1 MEALIVIRAFPVIVQ
16 RIGDFSKQ
24 FFPTPL
30 RIVTFRDNFLKSLK
44 RHRTHF
50 MGEGISNLSRKE
62 QVIRKAAELFKE
74 KGYAAASMRDL
85 AQLLGIEAASLYSHI
100 KSKEE
105 ILRSLCFD
113 MAAEFRKSLEEVEK
127 EDVSA
132 SEKLKKGIIGHIQV
146 MAKDL
151 TASAVFMNEH
161 RHLSQPYLRDF
172 LLLRINYI
180 NRFKSIIE
188 EGVRNGEFKNN
199 IDKKLAVMTLFSSL
213 NWMPMWYD
221 PGSAIDPQQLGY
233 QLADM
238 LVNGLKKL

>member
-1 MEALIVIRAFPVIVQ
+1 MSEAL
-16 RIGDFSKQ
+16 
-24 FFPTPL
+24 T
-30 RIVTFRDNFLKSLK
+30 
-44 RHRTHF
+44 
-50 MGEGISNLSRKE
+50 NLSRKE
-62 QVIRKAAELFKE
+62 QVIRKAAELFRE

-85 AQLLGIEAASLYSHI
+85 AQMLGIEAASLYSHI

-105 ILRSLCFD
+105 ILRTLCFD
-113 MAAEFRKSLEEVEK
+113 MAAEFRASLVEVEQQNAT
-127 EDVSA
+127 A
-132 SEKLKKGIIGHIQV
+132 SEKLRRGIIGHIQV
-146 MAKDL
+146 MARDL

-180 NRFKSIIE
+180 NRFKKIIE
-188 EGVRNGEFKNN
+188 DGMKSGEFKDT

-221 PGSAIDPQQLGY
+221 PVGTIEPVELGR

-238 LVNGLKKL
+238 LVNGLKQNP

>member
-1 MEALIVIRAFPVIVQ
+1 M
-16 RIGDFSKQ
+16 
-24 FFPTPL
+24 
-30 RIVTFRDNFLKSLK
+30 
-44 RHRTHF
+44 
-50 MGEGISNLSRKE
+50 ISATDNLSRKE
-62 QVIRKAAELFKE
+62 QVIRSAAELFRE

-85 AQLLGIEAASLYSHI
+85 AQKLGIEAASLYSHI

-105 ILRSLCFD
+105 ILQSLCFD
-113 MAAEFRKSLEEVEK
+113 MATEFRKSLDEVEK
-127 EDVSA
+127 QKVSA
-132 SEKLKKGIIGHIQV
+132 SEKLKSGIIGHIQV

-161 RHLSQPYLRDF
+161 RHLSNPHLREF

-180 NRFKSIIE
+180 NRFKTIIE
-188 EGVRNGEFKNN
+188 EGMNKGEFKSD

-221 PGSAIDPQQLGY
+221 PNSNIDSLSLGQ

-238 LVNGLKKL
+238 LVNGLKKSS

>member
-1 MEALIVIRAFPVIVQ
+1 MTEAIA
-16 RIGDFSKQ
+16 
-24 FFPTPL
+24 
-30 RIVTFRDNFLKSLK
+30 
-44 RHRTHF
+44 
-50 MGEGISNLSRKE
+50 NLSRKE
-62 QVIRKAAELFKE
+62 QVIRKAAELFKD

-113 MAAEFRKSLEEVEK
+113 MAAEFRKSLEAVEK
-127 EDVSA
+127 QSNLSA
-132 SEKLKKGIIGHIQV
+132 SEKLRKGIIGHIEV

-180 NRFKSIIE
+180 NRFKTILE
-188 EGVRNGEFKNN
+188 EGVRTGEFKST

-221 PGSAIDPQQLGY
+221 PSGGIIEPVELGV

-238 LVNGLKKL
+238 LVNGLKQNPK

>member
-1 MEALIVIRAFPVIVQ
+1 MIFYPPMEVL
-16 RIGDFSKQ
+16 G
-24 FFPTPL
+24 
-30 RIVTFRDNFLKSLK
+30 
-44 RHRTHF
+44 
-50 MGEGISNLSRKE
+50 NLSRKE
-62 QVIRKAAELFKE
+62 QVIRSAAELFRE
-74 KGYAAASMRDL
+74 KGYAASSMRDL
-85 AQLLGIEAASLYSHI
+85 AQKLGIEAASLYSHI

-105 ILRSLCFD
+105 ILQHLCFD
-113 MAAEFRKSLEEVEK
+113 MAAEFRKSLAEVEK
-127 EDVSA
+127 KDVSA
-132 SEKLKKGIIGHIQV
+132 SEKLKLGIIGHIQV

-188 EGVRNGEFKNN
+188 EGARQGEFKDS

-221 PGSAIDPQQLGY
+221 PSSKIVPQDLGQ

-238 LVNGLKKL
+238 LVNGLKK

>member
-1 MEALIVIRAFPVIVQ
+1 MEAV
-16 RIGDFSKQ
+16 G
-24 FFPTPL
+24 
-30 RIVTFRDNFLKSLK
+30 
-44 RHRTHF
+44 
-50 MGEGISNLSRKE
+50 NLSRKE
-62 QVIRKAAELFKE
+62 QVIRSAAELFRE
-74 KGYAAASMRDL
+74 KGYAASSMRDL
-85 AQLLGIEAASLYSHI
+85 AQKLGIEAASLYSHI

-105 ILRSLCFD
+105 ILQQLCFD
-113 MAAEFRKSLEEVEK
+113 MATEFRKSLAEVEK
-127 EDVSA
+127 KNVSA
-132 SEKLKKGIIGHIQV
+132 TEKLRLGIIGHIQV

-180 NRFKSIIE
+180 NRFKAIIE
-188 EGVRNGEFKNN
+188 EGARLGEFKDS

-221 PGSAIDPQQLGY
+221 PSSKIDSTVLGQ

-238 LVNGLKKL
+238 LVNGLKKS

>member
-1 MEALIVIRAFPVIVQ
+1 M
-16 RIGDFSKQ
+16 
-24 FFPTPL
+24 
-30 RIVTFRDNFLKSLK
+30 
-44 RHRTHF
+44 
-50 MGEGISNLSRKE
+50 EGIANLSRKE

-113 MAAEFRKSLEEVEK
+113 MATEFRKSLEEVERQNLP
-127 EDVSA
+127 A
-132 SEKLKKGIIGHIQV
+132 SEKLRKGIIGHIQV

-180 NRFKSIIE
+180 NRFKNIIE
-188 EGVRNGEFKNN
+188 QGTRSGEFKKT

-221 PGSAIDPQQLGY
+221 PSGLIEPIELGVQLS
-233 QLADM
+233 DM
-238 LVNGLKKL
+238 LVNGLKQNSK

>member
-1 MEALIVIRAFPVIVQ
+1 MA
-16 RIGDFSKQ
+16 
-24 FFPTPL
+24 
-30 RIVTFRDNFLKSLK
+30 
-44 RHRTHF
+44 
-50 MGEGISNLSRKE
+50 EGISNLSRKE

-113 MAAEFRKSLEEVEK
+113 MAAEFRKSLEEVERG
-127 EDVSA
+127 EAGA

-161 RHLSQPYLRDF
+161 RHLSQPFLRDF

-188 EGVRNGEFKNN
+188 EGVRSGEFKST
-199 IDKKLAVMTLFSSL
+199 IDTKLAVMTLFSSL

>member
-1 MEALIVIRAFPVIVQ
+1 M
-16 RIGDFSKQ
+16 
-24 FFPTPL
+24 
-30 RIVTFRDNFLKSLK
+30 
-44 RHRTHF
+44 
-50 MGEGISNLSRKE
+50 EGIANLSRKE

-105 ILRSLCFD
+105 ILRNLCFD

-127 EDVSA
+127 QNLSA
-132 SEKLKKGIIGHIQV
+132 SEKLRKGIIGHIQV

-180 NRFKSIIE
+180 NRFKNIIE
-188 EGVRNGEFKNN
+188 QGTRSGEFKST

-221 PGSAIDPQQLGY
+221 PSGLIEPIELGRQLS
-233 QLADM
+233 DM
-238 LVNGLKKL
+238 LVNGLKQNPK

>member
-1 MEALIVIRAFPVIVQ
+1 MSDA
-16 RIGDFSKQ
+16 
-24 FFPTPL
+24 T
-30 RIVTFRDNFLKSLK
+30 T
-44 RHRTHF
+44 
-50 MGEGISNLSRKE
+50 NLSRKE
-62 QVIRKAAELFKE
+62 QVIRKAAELFKD

-113 MAAEFRKSLEEVEK
+113 MASEFRKSLDDVEK
-127 EDVSA
+127 QKASA
-132 SEKLKKGIIGHIQV
+132 SEKLRNGIIGHIQV

-172 LLLRINYI
+172 LLMRINYI

-188 EGVRNGEFKNN
+188 QGVQTGEFKDS

-221 PGSAIDPQQLGY
+221 PGSAIDPSQLGY

-238 LVNGLKKL
+238 LINGLKKN

>member
-1 MEALIVIRAFPVIVQ
+1 MSDA
-16 RIGDFSKQ
+16 
-24 FFPTPL
+24 T
-30 RIVTFRDNFLKSLK
+30 T
-44 RHRTHF
+44 
-50 MGEGISNLSRKE
+50 NLSRKE
-62 QVIRKAAELFKE
+62 QVIRKAAELFKD

-113 MAAEFRKSLEEVEK
+113 MASEFRKSLDEVEK
-127 EDVSA
+127 QKASA
-132 SEKLKKGIIGHIQV
+132 SEKLRNGIIGHISV

-172 LLLRINYI
+172 LLMRINYI

-188 EGVRNGEFKNN
+188 QGVQTGEFKDS

-221 PGSAIDPQQLGY
+221 PGSAIDPSQLGY

-238 LVNGLKKL
+238 LINGLKKN